1 LRATLRIEIVLK
13 SKSQRNSLMRK
24 DKQPETL
31 NPQENA
37 YKEIYWRMG
46 KMKRL
51 KKSFLNGIVCS
62 FGLFLFWL
70 LIGQTIS
77 MTFNHQAS
85 SSISYFAFITMSL
98 SLLSLYIQNK
108 IRRYTSNFSLIKLFS
123 KSSFKKA
130 KSKSS
135 KTVRRKS

>member
-1 LRATLRIEIVLK
+1 MRATLRIEIVLK

-77 MTFNHQAS
+77 MTFNRQAS

-108 IRRYTSNFSLIKLFS
+108 IQRYTSNFPLIKLFS

>member
-37 YKEIYWRMG
+37 YKGIYWRMG

-62 FGLFLFWL
+62 VGLFLFWL

-77 MTFNHQAS
+77 MAFNRQDFS
-85 SSISYFAFITMSL
+85 LISYFAFMTLSL
-98 SLLSLYIQNK
+98 SLLSLYVQNK
-108 IRRYTSNFSLIKLFS
+108 IQRYTSNFSLIKLFS
-123 KSSFKKA
+123 KSSFKKT

>member
-1 LRATLRIEIVLK
+1 
-13 SKSQRNSLMRK
+13 MRK